1 MGIKLFEL
9 PDNINAEQMGVNG
22 PRIILDEKWEWKI
35 SLSEETEP
43 ETAFRKKYRG
53 VKEKSISNYQVYLH
67 FICYMSGLYGRSER
81 DHRRLFLADAF
92 WDRSLC
98 FPEAHSTVKIEI
110 CNFEKSVLL
119 EQSTDRV

>member
-1 MGIKLFEL
+1 MRKQNQPVRG
-9 PDNINAEQMGVNG
+9 DNLKQPSKRNTGE
-22 PRIILDEKWEWKI
+22 
-35 SLSEETEP
+35 
-43 ETAFRKKYRG
+43 RKKASAIIKCIFTLYITCQG
-53 VKEKSISNYQVYLH
+53 
-67 FICYMSGLYGRSER
+67 YMAGLK

-119 EQSTDRV
+119 EQSTDRA